1 MGSQFVVLILTEG
14 LHIHFWR
21 HMVCRLQNII
31 DDNRVVKASVYV
43 SSDTIVLD
51 DKRLLSRGPA
61 LVDFVTFAAYSLKN
75 KFDLSRRFL
84 RSHGCINGQQS
95 QTGQ

>member
-1 MGSQFVVLILTEG
+1 MGSQFVVLILTER
-14 LHIHFWR
+14 LHILFWR

-51 DKRLLSRGPA
+51 DKRL
-61 LVDFVTFAAYSLKN
+61 
-75 KFDLSRRFL
+75 
-84 RSHGCINGQQS
+84 
-95 QTGQ
+95 